1 MGFRL
6 TTKVQVS
13 GWRFLLRRLEH
24 ALVRRD
30 TRMFDDPLQFYG
42 RSAMAGVVIAA
53 LITVGAGA
61 LALFK
66 PQGKLGGGDL
76 FADGT
81 SYQVYLNLSGRLHP
95 VFNLTSARLVLGSP
109 ADPSVVKSSELQKL
123 PKGQPIGIPGA
134 PYSTPVSGNSSN
146 WALCDTVIKPDR
158 SNPTV
163 QESIL
168 SLPLALDSSVDPLS
182 GDEALLATYG
192 GQEFLLTLAGRH
204 TIDRSNRALT
214 AAVGIPPDATPIPI
228 SAGVYNALPDAGAW
242 QLPTIP
248 NAGDP
253 NTLGLPPEFVIGSV
267 FSSQLTDGQQFYVV
281 LPGGVAAVNNTTA
294 AALRATNSFGL
305 VTPPSLEPSVVV
317 PLPDVAYPSPLPDA
331 PIKVVNRQ
339 DEPVLCW
346 TWRRTPGEQ
355 GPKTA
360 VVTGPSLPL
369 RPDAATSGISQIQG
383 TATVYI
389 DGGKYV
395 QVASPDPRFGEAL
408 YYVDAQGVR
417 YGIPDEKTAASL
429 GLSAPQLAPWEALRL
444 LVEGPVLS
452 QEAALLE
459 HDTVTTEA
467 SPRKV
472 SAGGGS

>member
-13 GWRFLLRRLEH
+13 GWRFLLRRVEH

-42 RSAMAGVVIAA
+42 RSVAAGVVIAA

-81 SYQVYLNLSGRLHP
+81 TYQVYLNLSGKLHP
-95 VFNLTSARLVLGSP
+95 VFNLTSARLVLGRP
-109 ADPSVVKSSELQKL
+109 ADPSVVKSAELQKL

-134 PYSTPVSGNSSN
+134 PYSTPVSGTSSS
-146 WALCDTVIKPDR
+146 WALCDTVVNPDR
-158 SNPTV
+158 SNPSV
-163 QESIL
+163 QVSIL
-168 SLPLALDSSVDPLS
+168 SLPLVIDSSVNPL
-182 GDEALLATYG
+182 DANEALLASYES
-192 GQEFLLTLAGRH
+192 QEFLITPQGRH
-204 TIDRSNRALT
+204 SIDRSNRALT
-214 AAVGIPPDATPIPI
+214 AAVGMPADATPIPI
-228 SAGVYNALPDAGAW
+228 SEGVFNALPDAGAW
-242 QLPTIP
+242 QLPPIP
-248 NAGDP
+248 NPGDP
-253 NTLGLPPEFVIGSV
+253 NTLGLPPELVIGSV
-267 FSSQLTDGQQFYVV
+267 FSTQLTDGQQFYVV
-281 LPGGVAAVNNTTA
+281 LPGGVAPVNNTTA

-305 VTPPSLEPSVVV
+305 VAPPSLEPSIVV
-317 PLPDVAYPSPLPDA
+317 PLPDVVYPSPLPDA

-360 VVTGPSLPL
+360 VITGPRLPI
-369 RPDAATSGISQIQG
+369 PADAITAGISQIQG
-383 TATVYI
+383 NATVYI

-408 YYVDAQGVR
+408 YYIDSQGVR
-417 YGIPDEKTAASL
+417 YGVPDQKTAGSL
-429 GLSAPQLAPWEALRL
+429 GLSSPQLAPWEALRL

-459 HDTVTTEA
+459 HDTVATDT

-472 SAGGGS
+472 SGVGGS

>member
-1 MGFRL
+1 MGLRL

-24 ALVRRD
+24 AIVRRD

-42 RSAMAGVVIAA
+42 RSVAAGIVVAA

-81 SYQVYLNLSGRLHP
+81 SYQVYLNLSGKLHP
-95 VFNLTSARLVLGSP
+95 VFNLTSARLVLGRP
-109 ADPSVVKSSELQKL
+109 ADPSVVKSAELQTL

-134 PYSTPVSGNSSN
+134 PYSTPVSGSSSN

-158 SNPTV
+158 TNPTV
-163 QESIL
+163 QPSIL
-168 SLPLALDSSVDPLS
+168 SLPLVFDSSVNPLDS
-182 GDEALLATYG
+182 NEALLAFYQS
-192 GQEFLLTLAGRH
+192 QEFLITPQGRH
-204 TIDRSNRALT
+204 AIDRSNRALT
-214 AAVGIPPDATPIPI
+214 AAVGMSPDATPIPI
-228 SAGVYNALPDAGAW
+228 SEGVYNALPDAGAW
-242 QLPTIP
+242 QLPPIP
-248 NAGDP
+248 NTGEP
-253 NTLGLPPEFVIGSV
+253 NTLGLPPELVIGSV
-267 FSSQLTDGQQFYVV
+267 FSTQLTTGQQFYVV
-281 LPGGVAAVNNTTA
+281 LPDGVATVNTTTA
-294 AALRATNSFGL
+294 AALRATQSFGL
-305 VTPPSLEPSVVV
+305 LSPPSLEPSVVV
-317 PLPDVAYPSPLPDA
+317 PLPDRVYTSPLPDA
-331 PIKVVNRQ
+331 PIKLVNRQ
-339 DEPVLCW
+339 DEPILCW
-346 TWRRTPGEQ
+346 TWRRTTGEQ

-360 VVTGPSLPL
+360 VITGPRLPI
-369 RPDAATSGISQIQG
+369 AASALTAGISQIEG

-389 DGGKYV
+389 DGGKYI

-408 YYVDAQGVR
+408 YYIDPQGVR
-417 YGIPDEKTAASL
+417 YGLPDEKTAGSL
-429 GLSAPQLAPWEALRL
+429 GLSAPQLAPWEVVRL

-459 HDTVTTEA
+459 HDTVTTES

-472 SAGGGS
+472 SAGAG